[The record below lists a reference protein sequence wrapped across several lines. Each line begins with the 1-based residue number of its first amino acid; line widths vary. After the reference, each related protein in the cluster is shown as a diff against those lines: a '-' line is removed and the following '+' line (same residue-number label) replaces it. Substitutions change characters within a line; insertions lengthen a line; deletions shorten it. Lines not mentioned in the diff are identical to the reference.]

1 MEQEEL
7 KLSDKLAQKRTELAA
22 QRTVMAADRSL
33 MAWVRTGLSLIG
45 FGFSIYAFL
54 QSLAIEKKLPIGI
67 QAPRRIG
74 LFLLALG
81 ILCIIFGALQD
92 WIAIQNI
99 KKVYQV
105 AVWRFALLIAATIGI
120 LGVVLF
126 ILVLIRVQ
134 IG

>member
-1 MEQEEL
+1 MELEP
-7 KLSDKLAQKRTELAA
+7 KLSDVLAQKRTELAA

-33 MAWVRTGLSLIG
+33 MAWVRTGLALIG

-54 QSLAIEKKLPIGI
+54 QSLATGEKLPINI

-81 ILCIIFGALQD
+81 ILCIILGALQD
-92 WIAIQNI
+92 WIAIKNI
-99 KKVYQV
+99 KKIYQV
-105 AVWRFALLIAATIGI
+105 AVWRITLFIAVTIGI

-126 ILVLIRVQ
+126 ILVLIKVQ
-134 IG
+134 VG